1 MKVITVAMGV
11 KGTIDKFRDQL
22 SKMASKA
29 SDTADPL
36 TFESKFQDIDKV
48 ADNLVKKVCDAS
60 VAE

>member
-1 MKVITVAMGV
+1 MGV

-36 TFESKFQDIDKV
+36 MFESKFQDLDKV
-48 ADNLVKKVCDAS
+48 ANNLVKEVCDAS